1 MNITLGI
8 IFIAFGFLLIK
19 YREPIGDTLGEP
31 AWSQK
36 VGGMY
41 NVMIILGI
49 ALFFWGLA
57 TMVGTTDILFAPITG
72 LFKRN

>member
-1 MNITLGI
+1 MHFIWGILLVALG
-8 IFIAFGFLLIK
+8 FVLIK
-19 YREPIGDTLGEP
+19 YREPAGDMFGEP

-41 NVMIILGI
+41 NVMIIAGI
-49 ALFFWGLA
+49 LLFFWGVA